1 MLLLAQPLGA
11 GEDFDGVGDD
21 DGVDGDDGIGNSDDG
36 DGDDGVGNS
45 DDCQGSWNGRRD
57 DEGGGGKGSDFWRR

>member
-21 DGVDGDDGIGNSDDG
+21 DGDDGVGNSDDG

>member
-21 DGVDGDDGIGNSDDG
+21 DGDGDDGVGNSDDG

-45 DDCQGSWNGRRD
+45 
-57 DEGGGGKGSDFWRR
+57 E